1 MGHPLAGHALLYFIQ
16 TFIDLK
22 TLPRPRR
29 GEVCRS
35 FIVISST
42 VTHEPITLKNGSLV
56 RWKPLEASPDNPKI
70 PHPFSGDKQVCI
82 YIS

>member
-1 MGHPLAGHALLYFIQ
+1 M
-16 TFIDLK
+16 
-22 TLPRPRR
+22 
-29 GEVCRS
+29 
-35 FIVISST
+35 SSI

-82 YIS
+82 YISLTTASLEIIIWLGFMVAIMSVIRWLYEAF